1 MNRRRI
7 EEDLCMGG
15 FNKKTA
21 WWALTAVA
29 AVIPVVYGYQ
39 TYQRQQAE
47 ARVREARM
55 AEIRADKAEFER
67 LCKEVAGY
75 KFYRR
80 AENVEGILLPKIR
93 HYGEWRDAMAPG
105 AAFALEE
112 YDGAYIDTFLG
123 YRFPSSVMDNSYP
136 TSTSKSEGA
145 IPGFKYVDI
154 IDEQDGKRYRVTGS
168 HKAVR
173 KQDTSAP
180 EVKRLMAAD
189 PNYDLNVY
197 NWVLDKVPAPEPAPR
212 FAVTFEDHVVP
223 AERAR
228 GLASSTVRVID
239 TQTGEVMAEM
249 LRYAWTPGRASPANP
264 RPWLTAYKCPG
275 FLHGSDNATRQ
286 FVDRVLV
293 PPGASAPPPLP

>member
-1 MNRRRI
+1 MRR
-7 EEDLCMGG
+7 

-21 WWALTAVA
+21 WWALTTVA
-29 AVIPVVYGYQ
+29 AVIVVVYGYR

-55 AEIRADKAEFER
+55 AEIQADKAEFER

-93 HYGEWRDAMAPG
+93 RRGDWRDRMAPG

-112 YDGAYIDTFLG
+112 YDDEYIITFLG
-123 YRFPSSVMDNSYP
+123 CQFPSDMMDNSY
-136 TSTSKSEGA
+136 STSVSESKCA
-145 IPGFKYVDI
+145 IPGFKYVDV
-154 IDEQDGKRYRVTGS
+154 IDEQDGKRYRYTP
-168 HKAVR
+168 R
-173 KQDTSAP
+173 WEEPWQ
-180 EVKRLMAAD
+180 
-189 PNYDLNVY
+189 YDKSYLKGY
-197 NWVLDKVPAPEPAPR
+197 IKFFLDRSPKPSSEPAPR
-212 FAVTFEDHVVP
+212 YAVTFEDHVVP

-228 GLASSTVRVID
+228 GLASSTVSVLD

-275 FLHGSDNATRQ
+275 FLIGSDNATRQ

-293 PPGASAPPPLP
+293 PPGVSAPPALPQNRKSIDH